1 MTNYRPVSAIV
12 DARAMRLPLAGALVL
27 AIAATV
33 SGAAQTS
40 VTAPSGRIA
49 FVRGTD
55 LYAINVNGTGLRRLA
70 RNAGDPA
77 GSPVGRQVA
86 FAGKGGIWVVDADG
100 KRRLTSSSR
109 WEFSPTWSA
118 DGKSLYFLR
127 EDGIYRVRADGTGV
141 RRVTA
146 RTCLADLATSP
157 LGRFFAFVIIGS
169 FSSPDECDDI
179 PHVYVAEV
187 KGRALRFRNSPPPAD
202 SEMEESPAWSPD
214 GRLLA
219 WVSSRVSEETAPYG
233 VYVAAPDGSRLTRVT
248 RRAGSPTWSPD
259 GQWIA
264 FGEDGL
270 RIIRR
275 DGTGLRRIASTRAKD
290 HSPSWLAG
298 AG

>member
-12 DARAMRLPLAGALVL
+12 DARAMRLPLAGALML

-77 GSPVGRQVA
+77 GSPDGRQVA

-100 KRRLTSSSR
+100 KTRRRLTSSSR

-118 DGKSLYFLR
+118 DGKSIYFLR

-187 KGRALRFRNSPPPAD
+187 KGQALRFRNSLPPAD

-248 RRAGSPTWSPD
+248 RRGESNMVAGWSMD
-259 GQWIA
+259 
-264 FGEDGL
+264 
-270 RIIRR
+270 RVRR
-275 DGTGLRRIASTRAKD
+275 GRLAD
-290 HSPSWLAG
+290 HSP
-298 AG
+298 